1 MVCLSDNIPLM
12 IDVRLASRTSSA
24 SLRRCRRAYNRNE
37 LPCNLTTMSQ
47 FRDPLPLLSRP
58 AHIFFMKSALERLPG
73 SLVELDASRMAIVFY
88 CVGTLDVLGA
98 LRDETSE
105 IQRAS
110 WRNWIWEQYAVGR
123 CGTGFTPGP
132 FMSGTSTKSEDKALP
147 HIIMTYTA
155 LLSLAMLRDDFLR
168 LNRPGLLKFVRA
180 CQTPNGSFSNTP
192 NGGGDSDLR
201 NVYSAFSICW
211 LLGDWSSIDVE
222 HAIAFIASCRTYE
235 GGYGQLPSCEAQGGT
250 TYLAIAALHL
260 APPGPR
266 PRLSPAERAGS
277 EHWLVHSQ
285 DASGGFRGRTGKSPD
300 ACYCF
305 WGGAA
310 LQILGAQDKIND
322 YAFTQF
328 IAACQFPFGGLAKAP
343 GQHPDVYHTYLSLA
357 AAAMYAPRLEP
368 SVRGYGQWDFAPFDP
383 LLNAREETVR
393 WARKHI
399 PAR

>member
-1 MVCLSDNIPLM
+1 
-12 IDVRLASRTSSA
+12 
-24 SLRRCRRAYNRNE
+24 
-37 LPCNLTTMSQ
+37 MSQ
-47 FRDPLPLLSRP
+47 FRDPLHPLSRS
-58 AHIFFMKSALERLPG
+58 AHVSHVKHALARLPG
-73 SLVELDASRMAIVFY
+73 SLVDLDASRMAIVFY
-88 CVGTLDVLGA
+88 CVGTLDVLGV
-98 LRDETSE
+98 LHDETSE
-105 IQRAS
+105 MERAS

-123 CGTGFTPGP
+123 YGTGFKPGP
-132 FMSGTSTKSEDKALP
+132 FMSGTSIKSNQDIP

-155 LLSLAMLRDDFLR
+155 LLSLAMLRDDFVR
-168 LNRPGLLKFVRA
+168 LNRPGILRFVSS

-201 NVYSAFSICW
+201 NVYSAFSICS

-222 HAIAFIASCRTYE
+222 RAITFIASCRTYE

-266 PRLSPAERAGS
+266 LRLTPAERAQS

-310 LQILGAQDKIND
+310 LQILGAQDKINV
-322 YAFTQF
+322 YAFAQF

-343 GQHPDVYHTYLSLA
+343 GQPPDVYHTYLSLA
-357 AAAMYAPRLEP
+357 AAAMYAPRLES

-383 LLNAREETVR
+383 LLNACQETVQ
-393 WARKHI
+393 WARNYI
-399 PAR
+399 PEH